1 MKISLIT
8 ALLLAGM
15 LPLFALPENAKDR
28 VFADEEIFDEKD
40 TGEEDDED
48 DYSESSA
55 AETQQEA
62 QVPDWLARLSNLPR
76 AQREEYIS
84 HFAQAKAALAQGNWV
99 DCDAELT
106 SCEFIFNENPN
117 IHNLRVVCYIEQ
129 KRFEAAEEEMEKAV
143 ALLPDDPTTLVNL
156 ASLHM
161 AKKDYRVCITKIS
174 DVLEDPR
181 HNTNISQ
188 EVRDILIFRI
198 FLCHLMLGEIAQAEE
213 WVRELSPI
221 SDTPL
226 FYYSRAALCLYM
238 RDAPGAQRDLKSAAN
253 IFASGGLL
261 VPYQRALL
269 SCDLS
274 EAKH

>member
-1 MKISLIT
+1 MKNLLIT
-8 ALLLAGM
+8 ALLFGGM
-15 LPLFALPENAKDR
+15 LPLFAIPETTPNR
-28 VFADEEIFDEKD
+28 VLADEEIFDETD
-40 TGEEDDED
+40 TNEEEEEDDYFEQAG
-48 DYSESSA
+48 S
-55 AETQQEA
+55 ETQETEQI
-62 QVPDWLARLSNLPR
+62 PDWLARLSNLPR
-76 AQREEYIS
+76 KQREEYIS
-84 HFAQAKAALAQGNWV
+84 HFARAKAALAQGNWV

-129 KRFEAAEEEMEKAV
+129 KRLEAATEEMAKAS
-143 ALLPDDPTTLVNL
+143 ALLPDDPTTLVNR

-161 AKKDYRVCITKIS
+161 AKKDYRACIREIS
-174 DVLEDPR
+174 DVLEDPH
-181 HNTNISQ
+181 HNTGISQ

-213 WVRELSPI
+213 WVRDLSPI

-226 FYYSRAALCLYM
+226 FYYSRASICLYM
-238 RDAPGAQRDLKSAAN
+238 RDTPGAQRDLQSAAN

-269 SCDLS
+269 SCDLT

>member
-8 ALLLAGM
+8 ALLLLG
-15 LPLFALPENAKDR
+15 LSPLSAVTEEEQKR
-28 VFADEEIFDEKD
+28 VFAGEEILDEEE
-40 TGEEDDED
+40 TEEEEEEEDFFDHP
-48 DYSESSA
+48 SA
-55 AETQQEA
+55 DKKKEE
-62 QVPDWLARLSNLPR
+62 QVPEWLAQLSNLPR
-76 AQREEYIS
+76 AQRDEYVT

-106 SCEFIFNENPN
+106 SCEFIFNKNPN

-129 KRFEAAEEEMEKAV
+129 KRFEAATEEMEKAR
-143 ALLPDDPTTLVNL
+143 ALMPDDATTLVNI

-161 AKKDYRVCITKIS
+161 AKKDYRACIKEMT

-181 HNTNISQ
+181 HSFAISQ
-188 EVRDILIFRI
+188 EVRDILIFRV
-198 FLCHLMLGEIAQAEE
+198 FLCHLMLGEVSQAEE

-226 FYYSRAALCLYM
+226 FYYSRAAICLYL
-238 RDAPGAQRDLKSAAN
+238 RDAAGAQRDLQSAAN
-253 IFASGGLL
+253 IFGESGLL
-261 VPYQRALL
+261 IPYQRALL
-269 SCDLS
+269 SCDMT